1 MVQQNSY
8 EKRSAQAK
16 NNAAIAALAMLI
28 AKENKDPMYAR
39 TNGFKKKFLQF
50 KAQIVKKYLPQAKSR
65 YFSSQ
70 SNKK

>member
-50 KAQIVKKYLPQAKSR
+50 TEVIIRPTAK
-65 YFSSQ
+65 
-70 SNKK
+70 